1 MYSLTS
7 QTSVE
12 TPPPGRSH
20 AATSGLG
27 YAQVAGSHHSQTS
40 TYVKFICS
48 VSIAVAVVTV
58 VFHCCSKI
66 ALAVVSKFIQ
76 DVLLQSSEF
85 GLGLPLASGISWLDV
100 VGGD

>member
-1 MYSLTS
+1 MPRRQGLAMHKLPVHITVKQVRMINSA
-7 QTSVE
+7 SV
-12 TPPPGRSH
+12 
-20 AATSGLG
+20 
-27 YAQVAGSHHSQTS
+27 
-40 TYVKFICS
+40 
-48 VSIAVAVVTV
+48 AVAVVAV
-58 VFHCCSKI
+58 VFQCCSKV